1 MRRVSLG
8 AYVSAVSGEEFLC
21 LFIAAMS
28 SAAESCH
35 VYTKL

>member
-1 MRRVSLG
+1 VG
-8 AYVSAVSGEEFLC
+8 AYVSAVSAGEEFLC

-35 VYTKL
+35 IYSKL